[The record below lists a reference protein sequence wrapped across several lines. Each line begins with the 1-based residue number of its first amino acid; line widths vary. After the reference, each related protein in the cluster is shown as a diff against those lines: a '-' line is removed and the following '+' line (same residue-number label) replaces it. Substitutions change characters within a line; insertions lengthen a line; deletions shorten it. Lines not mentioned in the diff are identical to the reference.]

1 MDGEATSRLPAC
13 PWCAIDAHAHWFPEE
28 WINLLEREGA
38 ANGAIVS
45 TDKHGLRMVDGPK
58 LPFKQAFPRDM
69 TELPI
74 ILQNMETAR
83 IDLRIL
89 SLTNPMVYWAPD
101 GFSLKLSQTFNDAC
115 AAACAAHPTKL
126 RGAIMLPMQAPALAM
141 EELERAA
148 RLPGMCCVY
157 MALHVNGVNLHD
169 RSFWPVY
176 ERLADLKL
184 PLCLHPVA
192 PCGKERMGEF
202 HLSNLVGNPHESA
215 IGAAYLIFGGVLD
228 AFPNLQI
235 LLPHAGGSF
244 PWLTGRW
251 DNATRRRAKH
261 EFAHMKQLPSAYLRR
276 FHYDTITHSPQIMR
290 YLLEMIGSDR
300 VVIGTDYNWDAG
312 YEFPVDFVEQIPGL
326 SEAEKK
332 QIMSETAKTL
342 FPL

>member
-1 MDGEATSRLPAC
+1 MTMEGSEKARLPTC

-28 WINLLEREGA
+28 WISLLEREGT
-38 ANGAIVS
+38 ANGAFLT

-58 LPFKQAFPRDM
+58 LPFKQTFPRDM

-74 ILQNMETAR
+74 ILQNMDKAR

-101 GFSLKLSQTFNDAC
+101 SFSMKLSQTYNDAC
-115 AAACAAHPTKL
+115 AAACEAHPTKL
-126 RGAIMLPMQAPALAM
+126 RGAIMLPMQASQLAM

-157 MALHVNGVNLHD
+157 MALHVNGLNLDD

-192 PCGKERMGEF
+192 PCGKERMTKY
-202 HLSNLVGNPHESA
+202 HLSNLIGNPHESA
-215 IGAAYLIFGGVLD
+215 IGAASLIFGGVVD
-228 AFPNLQI
+228 AFPDLRI
-235 LLPHAGGSF
+235 MLPHAGGSF

-251 DNATRRRAKH
+251 DNAIRRRP
-261 EFAHMKQLPSAYLRR
+261 EFAYMKQPASAYLRS
-276 FHYDTITHSPQIMR
+276 FHYDTISHSPQIMR
-290 YLLEMIGSDR
+290 YLIEMVGADR

-326 SEAEKK
+326 TESERR
-332 QIMSETAKTL
+332 QIMSETAKAL
-342 FPL
+342 FEF